1 MKWKKGLIMWQIK
14 IDESL
19 EKTLRKID
27 IETRKRIFDFLKLRV
42 AVSENPRILSEPMKG
57 NFAGLCRYRVGD
69 YRIICRI
76 EDDTLTVLVLK
87 IGHRKNIYDKN

>member
-1 MKWKKGLIMWQIK
+1 MKWNKGSIRWQIK

-19 EKTLRKID
+19 EKTLKKID
-27 IETRKRIFDFLKLRV
+27 NEKRKRIFDFLRLRV
-42 AVSENPRILSEPMKG
+42 AVSENPRTLSEPMKG

-76 EDDTLTVLVLK
+76 EDDILTVLVLK
-87 IGHRKNIYDKN
+87 IGHRKNIYK

>member
-1 MKWKKGLIMWQIK
+1 MWQIK

-19 EKTLRKID
+19 EKTLKKID
-27 IETRKRIFDFLKLRV
+27 NEKRKRIFDFLRLRV
-42 AVSENPRILSEPMKG
+42 AVSENPRTLSEPMKG

-76 EDDTLTVLVLK
+76 EDDILTVLVLK
-87 IGHRKNIYDKN
+87 IGHRKNIYK

>member
-1 MKWKKGLIMWQIK
+1 MWQIK

-19 EKTLRKID
+19 EKTLKKID
-27 IETRKRIFDFLKLRV
+27 SEKRKRIFDFLRLRV
-42 AVSENPRILSEPMKG
+42 AVSENPRTLSEPMKG

-76 EDDTLTVLVLK
+76 EDDILTVLVLK
-87 IGHRKNIYDKN
+87 IGHRKNIYN

>member
-1 MKWKKGLIMWQIK
+1 MKWNKGSIMWQIK

-19 EKTLRKID
+19 EKTLKKID
-27 IETRKRIFDFLKLRV
+27 SEKRKRIFDFLRLRV
-42 AVSENPRILSEPMKG
+42 AVSENPRTLSEPMKG

-76 EDDTLTVLVLK
+76 EDDILTVLVLK
-87 IGHRKNIYDKN
+87 IGHRKNIYN

>member
-1 MKWKKGLIMWQIK
+1 MWHIR

-19 EKTLRKID
+19 EKTLKKID
-27 IETRKRIFDFLKLRV
+27 IETRKRIFDFLKSRV

-76 EDDTLTVLVLK
+76 EDDILTVLVLK
-87 IGHRKNIYDKN
+87 IGHRKNIYK

>member
-1 MKWKKGLIMWQIK
+1 MWQIK

-19 EKTLRKID
+19 EKTLKKID
-27 IETRKRIFDFLKLRV
+27 GETRKRIFDFLRLRV
-42 AVSENPRILSEPMKG
+42 AVSENPRTLSEPMKG

-76 EDDTLTVLVLK
+76 EDDILTVLVLK
-87 IGHRKNIYDKN
+87 IGHRKNIYR